1 MKNQIYG
8 FVRECNMPANDIVP
22 MKESPFKVRND
33 KDMKNLVESIRQ
45 FGVLEPLTVR
55 KTVTAL
61 REEKYEIVS
70 GNRRYEACK
79 QLGIRYIPVRV
90 VEMMKDAAIIAMID
104 SNLCHRESILPSEKA
119 AAYKMRLEAMKRQG
133 YRTDLEEN
141 PTSTTGLQKLTSI
154 ETVANETGDSR
165 ETIRK
170 YIRLT
175 ELTPELSQLVDD
187 GRIALKPAVEIS
199 YLTEDEQRDLL
210 DAIDKTEA
218 TPSHAQAIRMRSLSS
233 EGKLDTNT
241 IRDIMNEQKAN
252 QKESVNVPTDTFSKY
267 VKGERTPQKYR
278 EFILKA
284 VEYYCRHLERTRGRD
299 R

>member
-8 FVRECNMPANDIVP
+8 FVRECNMPVNDIVP

-55 KTVTAL
+55 KTVTDL

-141 PTSTTGLQKLTSI
+141 PTSTTGLQKLTSV

-175 ELTPELSQLVDD
+175 DLTPELSQLVDD
-187 GRIALKPAVEIS
+187 GKIALKPAVEIS

-210 DAIDKTEA
+210 DAIDETEA

-241 IRDIMNEQKAN
+241 IRDVMNEQKAN

-267 VKGERTPQKYR
+267 VKGERSPQKYR
-278 EFILKA
+278 EFVLKA
-284 VEYYCRHLERTRGRD
+284 IEYYCRHLERTRGRD

>member
-1 MKNQIYG
+1 MKNEIYG
-8 FVRECNMPANDIVP
+8 FVRECNMPVNDIVP

-33 KDMKNLVESIRQ
+33 KNMKNLVESIRQ

-133 YRTDLEEN
+133 YRTDLDEALTSDQVGQKLETSLSAVCTAREGRHTLSFAAEYEDSN
-141 PTSTTGLQKLTSI
+141 YSSFSEQDELLIMSEFFGVPTEKIVERDREVLSELKECILPQSSPAANYGKEKNTALQK
-154 ETVANETGDSR
+154 
-165 ETIRK
+165 
-170 YIRLT
+170 
-175 ELTPELSQLVDD
+175 
-187 GRIALKPAVEIS
+187 
-199 YLTEDEQRDLL
+199 
-210 DAIDKTEA
+210 
-218 TPSHAQAIRMRSLSS
+218 
-233 EGKLDTNT
+233 
-241 IRDIMNEQKAN
+241 
-252 QKESVNVPTDTFSKY
+252 
-267 VKGERTPQKYR
+267 
-278 EFILKA
+278 
-284 VEYYCRHLERTRGRD
+284 
-299 R
+299 